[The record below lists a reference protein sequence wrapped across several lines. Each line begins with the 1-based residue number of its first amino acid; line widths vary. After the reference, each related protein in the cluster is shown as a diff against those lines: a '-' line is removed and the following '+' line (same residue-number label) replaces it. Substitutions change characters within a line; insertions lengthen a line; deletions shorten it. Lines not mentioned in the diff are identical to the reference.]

1 MPSSHRRDPALPG
14 HRKLAVTVAAAAAAV
29 LTALTVVASG
39 ALASPTTARHS
50 VTVATTLRHVAQGH
64 RHRRSHPG
72 RRHRHHRIPTKFG
85 ASVHANGVAWGRA
98 VARSDSWYHHL
109 RMIRVFYPGLPEQ
122 WPGRAGQVNRP
133 VAVSFKLAPSAVLSG
148 KYDAYFTHWFRTA
161 PRHHRTWWTY
171 IHEPED
177 NIARGEFS
185 ASSYR
190 AAWRH
195 LYALSQ
201 RAHHRMLR
209 PTLTLMCYT
218 MTKYSHRR
226 FSDYNPGPW
235 IHTYAWDCYN
245 RDASTGH
252 YVSPQ
257 QMFSHVLPFT
267 RRHHKQFAVAEFGSV
282 LARGDR
288 GAGRAAWL
296 RRSARY
302 LRRHDA
308 AYVSYFDS
316 TVGDDYRLLDAPS
329 RRAWRAVVNH

>member
-1 MPSSHRRDPALPG
+1 MPSRHRRDLAAPRHRQLALVVLG
-14 HRKLAVTVAAAAAAV
+14 AGAAV
-29 LTALTVVASG
+29 ITAIPLLSG
-39 ALASPTTARHS
+39 LASASPHASARTS
-50 VTVATTLRHVAQGH
+50 VAATTLRTATHH
-64 RHRRSHPG
+64 H
-72 RRHRHHRIPTKFG
+72 HRHHRHHRRHRIPTRFG
-85 ASVHANGVAWGRA
+85 ASVHAAGLPWSRA

-122 WPGRAGQVNRP
+122 WPGRAGDVHRP
-133 VAVSFKLAPSAVLSG
+133 VAVSFDVQPSIVLSG

-161 PRHHRTWWTY
+161 PKAHRTWWTY

-177 NIARGEFS
+177 DIERGRFT

-195 LYALSQ
+195 LHTLSVK
-201 RAHHRMLR
+201 ATHNPKLR

-218 MTKYSHRR
+218 LSPYSHRQ

-245 RDASTGH
+245 RDASAGQ
-252 YVSPQ
+252 YVTPHK
-257 QMFSHVLPFT
+257 MFQYVLPFT
-267 RRHHKQFAVAEFGSV
+267 RHHHKEFGVAEFGSRI
-282 LARGDR
+282 A
-288 GAGRAAWL
+288 AGRPASSRAQWL

-302 LRRHDA
+302 LRHHHA

-329 RRAWRAVVNH
+329 RAAWRAIVNR